1 MKDWI
6 DALARDLAQHL
17 CDEDEVRDAILK
29 HYPFKVGIDYAP
41 VLTGGNVA
49 LCERCHL
56 NPSRV
61 CLGCATFAEDLQ
73 R

>member
-29 HYPFKVGIDYAP
+29 HYPFKDGSSYVPVGTA
-41 VLTGGNVA
+41 A

>member
-6 DALARDLAQHL
+6 DALASDLAEHL

-29 HYPFKVGIDYAP
+29 HCPFKEGIDYVPILEAS
-41 VLTGGNVA
+41 A
-49 LCERCHL
+49 MCERCHL

-61 CLGCATFAEDLQ
+61 CLGCATFTEDLQ